1 MFTCMHALDSAFVS
15 FRCVSTTLHVLCTD
29 FPDWTIAAA
38 GSEASVRIG
47 YDYGRLVTGEEQ
59 EIESDFDEEAVPTDG
74 D

>member
-1 MFTCMHALDSAFVS
+1 MFLNVYLYARLGFCFVS

-47 YDYGRLVTGEEQ
+47 YDYGRLVTGE
-59 EIESDFDEEAVPTDG
+59 IESDFDEEAVPVDG